1 MASLETCK
9 IVALGLFSAVFF
21 LLGGSDRLYAEIPE
35 ESSAC
40 LECHGQHGLTVTFQ
54 DNEKIDAFVDTD
66 RFKASVHASLPCSSC
81 HADFSKSNH
90 PERSFRSRHQYS
102 MKSSLVCRLCH
113 TDEQIKKSPIHAS
126 LLESSETSPVCSSCH
141 APHSITPLAHSR
153 KFSTEKQYCLGCHK
167 QHLSLKLKNGEK
179 LSLKVDASSL
189 ENSVHSKLGCV
200 DCHFGF
206 SGNQHPKRNFAD
218 ERNFSITHSDACRRC
233 HFDKYTK
240 TLESIHFT
248 MLSQGNLKAPVC
260 TDCHGTHGIE
270 RALADKSVGARRCGN
285 CHRDIY
291 TTYASSVHGSAL
303 LNEKNTDV
311 PVCIDCHS
319 AHTIEDARSVDYRD
333 KVPEICG
340 RCHANKEVMKRYGL
354 NTGVVNSYLEDFHG
368 ITLKFYKQQKNTNKA
383 EKRKSIATCT
393 DCHGIHDITKA
404 TGTDARIVK
413 AKLAKRCEKCHAG
426 AGTEFPDAWL
436 SHYEPSL
443 ANAPMVFAIN
453 LVYKY
458 FIPFMLVGLILQIIL
473 HIWRYAVNR

>member
-167 QHLSLKLKNGEK
+167 QHLTFKESFSPFFSLR
-179 LSLKVDASSL
+179 D
-189 ENSVHSKLGCV
+189 
-200 DCHFGF
+200 
-206 SGNQHPKRNFAD
+206 
-218 ERNFSITHSDACRRC
+218 RC
-233 HFDKYTK
+233 C
-240 TLESIHFT
+240 L
-248 MLSQGNLKAPVC
+248 
-260 TDCHGTHGIE
+260 
-270 RALADKSVGARRCGN
+270 
-285 CHRDIY
+285 
-291 TTYASSVHGSAL
+291 
-303 LNEKNTDV
+303 
-311 PVCIDCHS
+311 
-319 AHTIEDARSVDYRD
+319 
-333 KVPEICG
+333 
-340 RCHANKEVMKRYGL
+340 
-354 NTGVVNSYLEDFHG
+354 
-368 ITLKFYKQQKNTNKA
+368 
-383 EKRKSIATCT
+383 
-393 DCHGIHDITKA
+393 
-404 TGTDARIVK
+404 
-413 AKLAKRCEKCHAG
+413 
-426 AGTEFPDAWL
+426 
-436 SHYEPSL
+436 
-443 ANAPMVFAIN
+443 
-453 LVYKY
+453 
-458 FIPFMLVGLILQIIL
+458 
-473 HIWRYAVNR
+473 